1 MFTYQKCFFQTDKR
15 WGCCQIIR
23 EGNDITLV
31 GWGAQLT
38 VMEQACLDA
47 EKVLNYIFQLEDNWL
62 AVSNMGLELIMQEGI
77 SCELIDL
84 KTLLPWDKETVE
96 ASVKKTGRL
105 LVSFKQVSVFVFVWL
120 FLQIALVLGLQ
131 ISHEAP
137 ITGGFGAEISATI
150 LERCFLK
157 V

>member
-1 MFTYQKCFFQTDKR
+1 M
-15 WGCCQIIR
+15 IPLSEAEVIR

-47 EKVLNYIFQLEDNWL
+47 EK
-62 AVSNMGLELIMQEGI
+62 EGI

-105 LVSFKQVSVFVFVWL
+105 LVRFKQS
-120 FLQIALVLGLQ
+120 
-131 ISHEAP
+131 
-137 ITGGFGAEISATI
+137 
-150 LERCFLK
+150 
-157 V
+157 